1 MSIMG
6 LESDLTGKVALVTGA
21 SRGIGAAIAEQ
32 LASQGAKVI
41 GTATSAAGAEK
52 ITARLSSFMEPG
64 LGVVLDV
71 SDAKGIAEQVKGLSD
86 AQGAPDILVNNAGIT
101 QDNLLLRMSADDWE
115 SVLNVNLNPIFYLV
129 KALIKGM
136 SKKRWGRI
144 ISISSVVASTGNPG
158 QVNYAAAKAGVEG
171 FTRSIA
177 REMAKR
183 GITANVVAPGYINT
197 DMTAELSDDQKDMI
211 MSSIPAGFI
220 GEPKD
225 IAQMVGFIAS
235 PAANYVNGQVL
246 HVNGGMHMN

>member
-1 MSIMG
+1 MG

>member
-1 MSIMG
+1 MG

-52 ITARLSSFMEPG
+52 ITARLSSFMVPG